1 MGRNSFKDV
10 EYNNILNNIVTG
22 RELYMGQTSVESNA
36 LGRNVKMRK
45 KFDR

>member
-1 MGRNSFKDV
+1 MGRNSFKDA
-10 EYNNILNNIVTG
+10 EYTNILNNIVTG
-22 RELYMGQTSVESNA
+22 RELYVGQTTSEGA